1 MKIPMWKRRWV
12 RRGSHDGTGA
22 CEGRHVG
29 SNGVGRSR
37 DRGAVGALVVLL
49 GLLAGSARTAAAQDI
64 LEVEVV
70 QPPAVNNRFVLD
82 DSTFNQWVFGNQNR
96 SSSAMDQLDLLLSLH
111 LAQVEQV
118 CALSEA
124 QKRKLLLA
132 GRGDI
137 KRFNDRVVVA
147 RLVFDR
153 YRRDQN
159 KMNEIM
165 QQTTPLAATLAAGLF
180 NDGSVFAKATQ
191 ATLTPEQL
199 VLYRDARR
207 AKTQAWYKAKVMLA
221 LVDLDTAV
229 GMTSDQYHRL
239 ADLILTETKAPE
251 KPAGQQD
258 NMVMLLKIAKIPE
271 SQLRPIFDDAQWRSL
286 DPTLR
291 RARAMEGFL
300 RAGGWLD

>member
-1 MKIPMWKRRWV
+1 MTAPGLV
-12 RRGSHDGTGA
+12 RGWLIW
-22 CEGRHVG
+22 
-29 SNGVGRSR
+29 SNGVGPLR
-37 DRGAVGALVVLL
+37 DRGAVGALVVCF
-49 GLLAGSARTAAAQDI
+49 GMLAGLARTAAAQDI
-64 LEVEVV
+64 VEVEVV
-70 QPPAVNNRFVLD
+70 QPPAVGNGFVLD
-82 DSTFNQWVFGNQNR
+82 ESTFNQWVFGNQNR
-96 SSSAMDQLDLLLSLH
+96 SSSAMEQLDLLLSLH
-111 LAQVEQV
+111 LAQIEQL

-137 KRFNDRVVVA
+137 KRFNDRVVEA
-147 RLVFDR
+147 RLVFER

-159 KMNEIM
+159 KLNEILKE
-165 QQTTPLAATLAAGLF
+165 TTPLAATVTAGLF

-239 ADLILTETKAPE
+239 ADLILTETTAPE
-251 KPAGQQD
+251 KPAGQHD
-258 NMVMLLKIAKIPE
+258 NMVVMLKIARIPE
-271 SQLRPIFDDAQWRSL
+271 SQLRPIFDDAQWRFL
-286 DPTLR
+286 NPMFR
-291 RARAMEGFL
+291 QARAMEGFL
-300 RAGGWLD
+300 RTGGWLD